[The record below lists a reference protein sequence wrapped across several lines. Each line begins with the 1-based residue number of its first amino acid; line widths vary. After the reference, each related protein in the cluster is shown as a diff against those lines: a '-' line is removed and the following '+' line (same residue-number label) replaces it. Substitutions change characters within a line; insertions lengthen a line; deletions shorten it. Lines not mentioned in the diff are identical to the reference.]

1 MGHSEAIHARRYLV
15 EQTAEQLERGM
26 ALQKALD
33 EGRAVPAEPDH
44 ASPVTT
50 AASQK
55 APAEQALPEGITPEL
70 LEIAR
75 QLLAI
80 KGG

>member
-1 MGHSEAIHARRYLV
+1 
-15 EQTAEQLERGM
+15 M

-50 AASQK
+50 AAFQK